1 MSYRII
7 QWGTG
12 SVGTHALRT
21 IIERPDFELAG
32 VRVYNPDKV
41 GRDAGDLAG
50 TDPTGV
56 LATDD
61 VDAILAVD
69 ADCVCYSPLGG
80 SMDGGRS
87 AVEDISRLLASGK
100 NVVSSAHEG
109 LAFLGPDVDL
119 PGADPEVYQRLT
131 RACRDGNAS
140 FFHVGIN
147 PGFAM
152 DLWPMLMTRLCGR
165 IDSIRVAEIVDMRRY
180 ESIHMVRDAIGFGLP
195 ADAQTP
201 LDAHFSQV
209 SNSPYYLSMRLFA
222 DAMGLHLDDVKYRR
236 EVAVTDRDLTIAAG
250 TIEAGTVAAMKLSLD
265 GMVHGRPTIVFELI
279 WRVTD
284 DVAPEWPTGDSRWL
298 LSIDGDMSVESEVTL
313 KTTLGAGRAVS
324 LAVATLLLNSIP
336 TVCNAPTGLI
346 NNLALTP
353 HAGGY
358 LSA

>member
-12 SVGTHALRT
+12 SVGKHALRT
-21 IIERPDFELAG
+21 IIQRPDFELAG

-41 GRDAGDLAG
+41 GHDAGELVG
-50 TDPTGV
+50 VEPTGV
-56 LATDD
+56 FATDD
-61 VDAILAVD
+61 VEALLALD

-80 SMDGGRS
+80 SLDGGVS
-87 AVEDISRLLASGK
+87 AVEDITRLLASGK

-109 LAFLGPDVDL
+109 LAYLGPDVDL
-119 PGADPEVYQRLT
+119 PGADPKVYERMTQ
-131 RACRDGNAS
+131 ACADGGSS

-165 IDSIRVAEIVDMRRY
+165 IDTIRVSEIVDMRRY
-180 ESIHMVRDAIGFGLP
+180 ESIHMVRDAIGFGLAP
-195 ADAQTP
+195 DAQTP

-209 SNSPYYLSMRLFA
+209 FNSPYYLSMRMFT
-222 DAMGLHLDDVKYRR
+222 DAMGVHLDDVKYRR
-236 EVAVTDRDLTIAAG
+236 EAAVTERDLTIAAG
-250 TIEAGTVAAMKLSLD
+250 TIEAGTVAALKMSLD
-265 GMVHGRPTIVFELI
+265 GIVHGRPAIVFELI
-279 WRVTD
+279 WRITD

-313 KTTLGAGRAVS
+313 KTKLGAGRAVS
-324 LAVATLLLNSIP
+324 LAVATLLLNAIP
-336 TVCNAPTGLI
+336 SVCNAPSGLI
-346 NNLALTP
+346 NNLALAP

-358 LSA
+358 LV

>member
-50 TDPTGV
+50 IDPTGV

-80 SMDGGRS
+80 SHWTADVARS
-87 AVEDISRLLASGK
+87 RTSVACSRPARTWCPALTK
-100 NVVSSAHEG
+100 VSRI
-109 LAFLGPDVDL
+109 LGPDVDL
-119 PGADPEVYQRLT
+119 PGADPEVYERLT
-131 RACRDGNAS
+131 HACRDGDAS

-165 IDSIRVAEIVDMRRY
+165 IDTIRVAEIVDMRRY

-195 ADAQTP
+195 ADAHTP

-209 SNSPYYLSMRLFA
+209 SNSPYYLSMRT
-222 DAMGLHLDDVKYRR
+222 VRR
-236 EVAVTDRDLTIAAG
+236 RNGSAPRRCEIPTGSRGDRPRPDHRG
-250 TIEAGTVAAMKLSLD
+250 RHHRSG
-265 GMVHGRPTIVFELI
+265 HGRGHEDEPGRDGARAADD
-279 WRVTD
+279 RV
-284 DVAPEWPTGDSRWL
+284 
-298 LSIDGDMSVESEVTL
+298 
-313 KTTLGAGRAVS
+313 RAD
-324 LAVATLLLNSIP
+324 LAS
-336 TVCNAPTGLI
+336 
-346 NNLALTP
+346 
-353 HAGGY
+353 HR
-358 LSA
+358 

>member
-1 MSYRII
+1 MGYWQCR
-7 QWGTG
+7 
-12 SVGTHALRT
+12 HACVAT

-50 TDPTGV
+50 ADPTGV

-195 ADAQTP
+195 ADAHTP

-222 DAMGLHLDDVKYRR
+222 DAIGSAPRR
-236 EVAVTDRDLTIAAG
+236 CEIPTGSRGDRPRPEHRG
-250 TIEAGTVAAMKLSLD
+250 RHRRSG
-265 GMVHGRPTIVFELI
+265 HGRGHEVEPG
-279 WRVTD
+279 R
-284 DVAPEWPTGDSRWL
+284 
-298 LSIDGDMSVESEVTL
+298 DGARAAHHLVRADL
-313 KTTLGAGRAVS
+313 AGHR
-324 LAVATLLLNSIP
+324 
-336 TVCNAPTGLI
+336 
-346 NNLALTP
+346 
-353 HAGGY
+353 
-358 LSA
+358 